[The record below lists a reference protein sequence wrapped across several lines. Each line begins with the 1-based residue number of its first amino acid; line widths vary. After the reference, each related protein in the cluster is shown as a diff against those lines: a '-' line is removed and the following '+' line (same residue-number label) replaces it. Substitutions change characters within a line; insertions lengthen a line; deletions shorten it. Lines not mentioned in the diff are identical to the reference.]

1 MIRLTDLLK
10 ENKYKDEFLPK
21 EQEIFTTKPSYS
33 EYVAKMTPLLKSF
46 SADKGA
52 LHLYNHH
59 AAEIAWEENKT
70 NEAKKHIDIAMKN
83 NKVGNAITHVL
94 DFIINNKG
102 TKDQLKV
109 GIERITDTQEK
120 KTATELLNDP
130 AYGGKLK

>member
-1 MIRLTDLLK
+1 MIKLVDLLK
-10 ENKYKDEFLPK
+10 EDKYKDEFLPK
-21 EQEIFTTKPSYS
+21 EQEIFKAKPTYS
-33 EYVAKMTPLLKSF
+33 EYITKMVPLLKSF

-83 NKVGNAITHVL
+83 NKFGNAITHVL
-94 DFIINNKG
+94 DFIINSKG
-102 TKDQLKV
+102 TKDQLKTE
-109 GIERITDTQEK
+109 IERITDTQEK

-130 AYGGKLK
+130 VYGGKLK